1 MISTVSQAKYLA
13 HRLTK
18 ESKFGE
24 IEKLI
29 PVYLKSGIEVYP
41 HQIAAAYF
49 AVSNPFSK
57 GFILCDEVGLG
68 KAIEAMLVIAQYYYS
83 GRNKIAVIVPPLL
96 IPQWQRLISDKFD
109 LSCKI
114 VEKGIEI
121 DDNDEIILISYTQAA
136 EEWESLSK
144 IKWNLAVLKK
154 RTGSVNIIREKTARQ
169 QIFTTLLT
177 GCKNYCLR
185 QRRCRSM

>member
-68 KAIEAMLVIAQYYYS
+68 KAIEAMLVVAQYYL
-83 GRNKIAVIVPPLL
+83 GRNKIAVVVLPLPL
-96 IPQWQRLISDKFD
+96 
-109 LSCKI
+109 
-114 VEKGIEI
+114 
-121 DDNDEIILISYTQAA
+121 
-136 EEWESLSK
+136 
-144 IKWNLAVLKK
+144 
-154 RTGSVNIIREKTARQ
+154 Q
-169 QIFTTLLT
+169 QGAKDYF
-177 GCKNYCLR
+177 G
-185 QRRCRSM
+185 

>member
-57 GFILCDEVGLG
+57 GFILCDEV
-68 KAIEAMLVIAQYYYS
+68 
-83 GRNKIAVIVPPLL
+83 
-96 IPQWQRLISDKFD
+96 D
-109 LSCKI
+109 C
-114 VEKGIEI
+114 
-121 DDNDEIILISYTQAA
+121 
-136 EEWESLSK
+136 
-144 IKWNLAVLKK
+144 AVLLF
-154 RTGSVNIIREKTARQ
+154 RAEQNSGDRSAAPYTAMAKTYFGQVRFA
-169 QIFTTLLT
+169 L
-177 GCKNYCLR
+177 
-185 QRRCRSM
+185 

>member
-49 AVSNPFSK
+49 PVTNPYSK
-57 GFILCDEVGLG
+57 GFILCDEDGLG
-68 KAIEAMLVIAQYYYS
+68 
-83 GRNKIAVIVPPLL
+83 
-96 IPQWQRLISDKFD
+96 
-109 LSCKI
+109 
-114 VEKGIEI
+114 
-121 DDNDEIILISYTQAA
+121 
-136 EEWESLSK
+136 
-144 IKWNLAVLKK
+144 
-154 RTGSVNIIREKTARQ
+154 
-169 QIFTTLLT
+169 
-177 GCKNYCLR
+177 
-185 QRRCRSM
+185 

>member
-49 AVSNPFSK
+49 AVSN
-57 GFILCDEVGLG
+57 LCMRE
-68 KAIEAMLVIAQYYYS
+68 
-83 GRNKIAVIVPPLL
+83 
-96 IPQWQRLISDKFD
+96 QRLW
-109 LSCKI
+109 C
-114 VEKGIEI
+114 
-121 DDNDEIILISYTQAA
+121 
-136 EEWESLSK
+136 
-144 IKWNLAVLKK
+144 NLK
-154 RTGSVNIIREKTARQ
+154 
-169 QIFTTLLT
+169 
-177 GCKNYCLR
+177 
-185 QRRCRSM
+185 

>member
-29 PVYLKSGIEVYP
+29 PVYLKSGIEIYP

-68 KAIEAMLVIAQYYYS
+68 KAIEAMLVIALYYYS
-83 GRNKIAVIVPPLL
+83 GRNKIAVVVPPLL
-96 IPQWQRLISDKFD
+96 IPQWQRLLSDKFD
-109 LSCKI
+109 LPCKV

-136 EEWESLSK
+136 EKWESLSK
-144 IKWNLAVLKK
+144 MKWDLAVFEEAHRLRKYY
-154 RTGSVNIIREKTARQ
+154 TC
-169 QIFTTLLT
+169 LLYT
-177 GCKNYCLR
+177 SDAADEL
-185 QRRCRSM
+185 